1 MTTGVPGASLI
12 ERCLWVF
19 WHEQFSMLTLDHP
32 MRMAAV
38 LALLA
43 DEVAPDEP
51 EPNEA
56 EDYPYERG
64 WWGCSSLMRLQL
76 MKEVDEVVA
85 ATRKPVSDDIEEEPM
100 ENPCDPGV
108 QQRRQDFLDWLYDCS
123 QRLDA
128 GNYTYTGL
136 YQDFLNS
143 EAARLNEEPCH

>member
-1 MTTGVPGASLI
+1 MTTVPGGSLI
-12 ERCLWVF
+12 ERCLWLY
-19 WHEQFSMLTLDHP
+19 WHEQFSVLTIDHP
-32 MRMAAV
+32 LRMAAV
-38 LALLA
+38 FALMA

-76 MKEVDEVVA
+76 MKEVDAVVTVA
-85 ATRKPVSDDIEEEPM
+85 PEQPEEDYDVELMP
-100 ENPCDPGV
+100 NPCDPAV

-123 QRLDA
+123 QRHDN

-136 YQDFLNS
+136 YEEFLLA
-143 EAARLNEEPCH
+143 EAARINEEPCH